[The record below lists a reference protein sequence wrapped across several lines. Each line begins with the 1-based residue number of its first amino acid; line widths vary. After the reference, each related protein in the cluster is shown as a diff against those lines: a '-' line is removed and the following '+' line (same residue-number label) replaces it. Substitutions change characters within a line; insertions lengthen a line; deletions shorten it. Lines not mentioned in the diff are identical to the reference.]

1 MKKLTLFIATL
12 LLGLGVFAQETQSFV
27 PLPNVAS
34 STNIADSRHQT
45 SKDSARNFFKN
56 NSTQYQNQKNYQ
68 QNDMNR
74 RNEQIQKQTNVRRNN
89 YSQNQYSQSMPSYVP
104 KNTYK
109 N

>member
-1 MKKLTLFIATL
+1 MKKLTLFIATIL
-12 LLGLGVFAQETQSFV
+12 VGLGVLAQETQSLA

-34 STNIADSRHQT
+34 STNIADSRYQT
-45 SKDSARNFFKN
+45 SKDSARKFFKN

-74 RNEQIQKQTNVRRNN
+74 RNEQIQ
-89 YSQNQYSQSMPSYVP
+89 SMPSYVP